1 MDISNV
7 AECRTDV
14 KHVKTEISLTE
25 KDLSC
30 PNMRFS
36 DINNHMTGCQDN
48 IENDLVLDQKVTN
61 SEQSNEENFIKI
73 YENFKSS
80 RTDLKNLVRSEYNG
94 VVENIPDLLKDF
106 NRRYPG
112 YKQVLG
118 NQDLQNEA
126 EKLNSWGWT

>member
-1 MDISNV
+1 ML
-7 AECRTDV
+7 ECRTDV

-25 KDLSC
+25 RDLFC
-30 PNMRFS
+30 QNMRFS
-36 DINNHMTGCQDN
+36 DNNSRRTGCKDN
-48 IENDLVLDQKVTN
+48 IEKDLVLDQKVTN

-106 NRRYPG
+106 NIRYPG

-118 NQDLQNEA
+118 HQDLQEEA